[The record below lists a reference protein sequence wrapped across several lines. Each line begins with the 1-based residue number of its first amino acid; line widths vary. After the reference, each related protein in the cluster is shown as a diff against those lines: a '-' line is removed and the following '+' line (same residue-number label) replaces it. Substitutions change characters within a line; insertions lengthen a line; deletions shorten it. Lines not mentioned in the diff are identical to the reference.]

1 MRPLDDDTAWPT
13 PERSLRIAVTLF
25 QDGACDEAYAVL
37 VHALSLDTGDSLT
50 TELLVELLP
59 LPVLDGLAAAAEA
72 RGEHDVAGLLE
83 AVACAS
89 AGF

>member
-50 TELLVELLP
+50 TELLV
-59 LPVLDGLAAAAEA
+59 AAPAAGA
-72 RGEHDVAGLLE
+72 RRSRGGCRGAR
-83 AVACAS
+83 
-89 AGF
+89 

>member
-1 MRPLDDDTAWPT
+1 VQPLDDDTASPT

-25 QDGACDEAYAVL
+25 QDGAGEEAYAAL
-37 VHALSLDTGDSLT
+37 VRALSLETGDSLT
-50 TELLVELLP
+50 TELLVALLP
-59 LPVLDGLAAAAEA
+59 LPVLDGLAAIAEA
-72 RGEHDVAGLLE
+72 RGDEDVAGLLD